1 MNSASND
8 ITPFKALLN
17 DMYAKDISNKIKS
30 VKHSKQNLGLF
41 IGSKAPYGYKL
52 NKEFPNRLFI
62 DVEAKPI
69 IERIFY
75 EATLGKSCRNIASN
89 LNKDRIPTPSQYATS
104 HGLRVSKISNS
115 WSGTRIREI
124 ILNEVYIGNMVQG
137 RMKKASYK
145 SKKNIRLPEKD
156 WKIVKNTHDPI
167 IDINTFQKA
176 NEMLNIR
183 KQTRVKTHDYLLKG
197 LIYCHEC
204 RNKMYCSSRHLA
216 NGIKYYFRCKTSTS
230 PTTNIR
236 CNSHS
241 VRMDYVEN
249 IILNFLYSLLKKYYN
264 PILLEEISKKYL
276 YNYFKDKNILSQLNT
291 YTEKYQEL
299 THEIDNLYSDRI
311 SGIIEEDD
319 FKRIYNNI
327 KQTQN
332 QILLN
337 LTHLKQSNYIIQK
350 KNSILSDIKNK
361 FEENFVFEKKYLTYF
376 IKRIEIDDS
385 KKMYIYCNFN
395 NSNSL

>member
-1 MNSASND
+1 
-8 ITPFKALLN
+8 
-17 DMYAKDISNKIKS
+17 
-30 VKHSKQNLGLF
+30 
-41 IGSKAPYGYKL
+41 
-52 NKEFPNRLFI
+52 
-62 DVEAKPI
+62 
-69 IERIFY
+69 
-75 EATLGKSCRNIASN
+75 
-89 LNKDRIPTPSQYATS
+89 
-104 HGLRVSKISNS
+104 
-115 WSGTRIREI
+115 
-124 ILNEVYIGNMVQG
+124 
-137 RMKKASYK
+137 
-145 SKKNIRLPEKD
+145 
-156 WKIVKNTHDPI
+156 
-167 IDINTFQKA
+167 
-176 NEMLNIR
+176 MLNIR

-216 NGIKYYFRCKTSTS
+216 NGIRYYFRCKTSTS
-230 PTTNIR
+230 PTANIR

-249 IILNFLYSLLKKYYN
+249 IILNFLYSLLKKYHN

-276 YNYFKDKNILSQLNT
+276 YNYFKDKNIISQLNT

-319 FKRIYNNI
+319 FKRIYKNI